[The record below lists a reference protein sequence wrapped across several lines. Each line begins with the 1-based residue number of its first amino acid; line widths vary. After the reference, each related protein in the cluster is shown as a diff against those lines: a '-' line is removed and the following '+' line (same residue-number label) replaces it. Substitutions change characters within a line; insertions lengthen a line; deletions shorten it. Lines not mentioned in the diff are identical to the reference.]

1 MGWMWECLGICTF
14 MVIALCWM
22 NIEIYNIIIND
33 AIGAIEKIMEEM
45 TVEVIFIYQLYK
57 LQEKS
62 KFL

>member
-1 MGWMWECLGICTF
+1 
-14 MVIALCWM
+14 M

-33 AIGAIEKIMEEM
+33 TIGAIEKIMEEM